1 MITLVGSRH
10 RSIAR
15 WVPVALAPLAFAY
28 ALTAIAVARRH
39 GDLTTYAGRSA
50 GAAAVELAAGTMLIA
65 GGLATWRLLPAR
77 PLGALALVA
86 GLAWFA
92 PDWVGWQLGPGVVR
106 TLAVATQAVGVAAV
120 AHLALDAGG
129 ARWARPPV
137 AAIWTVAVVIALGR
151 PLVYDPLADPSC
163 FTYCAGNPLLA
174 ADHRGVAR
182 ALDWFAAG
190 QALIAVAAV
199 LVATVVVW
207 RRTSVAR
214 RHLLPIL
221 LPALVLQCLWLLRA
235 SALAVSPGDDPHRP
249 PLVAAFACGAI
260 AVAALAAGLVWASS
274 RGRRGARALRRP
286 AQATDSLE
294 AALARATRDAS
305 LRVAFPLSSDDGWVD
320 GDGEPIALATRA
332 SDRAMSLITR
342 EDQPIAAVLHDPA
355 SLDAVTLQQEIGPA
369 ARLAI
374 DNERLRAEARARLR
388 ELKTS
393 RTRIVE
399 AGDAERRR
407 LERDLHDGA
416 QQRLVGL
423 CVVLAMAREQG
434 SPPALVAADAD
445 LHRAIDDLREL
456 AHGIHPA
463 ELSDEGLAAALETLA
478 DRAPV
483 AVDLRALPEERAP
496 GIVETAGYM
505 LVDEVVRLAGD
516 RGDGSPLSVAA
527 RRSGDVLTVEVRDEG
542 APSVDELLAALVGVS
557 DRISALDGRLTAQ
570 ASDDGGVVLRAE
582 LPCV

>member
-1 MITLVGSRH
+1 MIMLVGSRH

-15 WVPVALAPLAFAY
+15 WAPVALAPLALVY
-28 ALTAIAVARRH
+28 ALTAIGVARRH

-50 GAAAVELAAGTMLIA
+50 GAAAVELAAGLMLIGA
-65 GGLATWRLLPAR
+65 GLATWRLLPAR
-77 PLGALALVA
+77 PWGALAVVA
-86 GLAWFA
+86 GLVWFA
-92 PDWVGWQLGPGVVR
+92 PDWVGWQLGPGIVR

-120 AHLALDAGG
+120 AHLALSAGG
-129 ARWARPPV
+129 ARWARPLV
-137 AAIWTVAVVIALGR
+137 AAMWTLAAAVALGR
-151 PLVYDPLADPSC
+151 VLVYDPLADPSC
-163 FTYCAGNPLLA
+163 VSYCASNPLLVV
-174 ADHRGVAR
+174 DHRGVAR
-182 ALDWFAAG
+182 ALDWVAVG
-190 QALIAVAAV
+190 QAVIAVAAV
-199 LVATVVVW
+199 LVATVGVA
-207 RRTSVAR
+207 RRTPVAR

-221 LPALVLQCLWLLRA
+221 LPALVLLCLWLLRA
-235 SALAVSPGDDPHRP
+235 SALAISPGDDPHRHA
-249 PLVAAFACGAI
+249 LVAAFAGGAI
-260 AVAALAAGLVWASS
+260 AVAALAVGVVWAAS

-294 AALARATRDAS
+294 AALVRATRDAS
-305 LRVAFPLSSDDGWVD
+305 LRVAFPLSGDDGWVD

-332 SDRAMSLITR
+332 GDRAMSLITR
-342 EDQPIAAVLHDPA
+342 EDQPIAVVLHDPA

-369 ARLAI
+369 AQLAI

-423 CVVLAMAREQG
+423 CMVLAMAREQRSLPG
-434 SPPALVAADAD
+434 LEAADAD

-463 ELSDEGLAAALETLA
+463 ELTDEGLAAALETLA
-478 DRAPV
+478 DHAPV
-483 AVDLRALPEERAP
+483 AVHLGALPEERAP
-496 GIVETAGYM
+496 GTVETAGYV
-505 LVDEVVRLAGD
+505 LVDEVLRLAGA

-527 RRSGDVLTVEVRDEG
+527 RRDGDVLTVAE
-542 APSVDELLAALVGVS
+542 LVGVA
-557 DRISALDGRLTAQ
+557 DRISALDGRLTAH

-582 LPCV
+582 LPCA